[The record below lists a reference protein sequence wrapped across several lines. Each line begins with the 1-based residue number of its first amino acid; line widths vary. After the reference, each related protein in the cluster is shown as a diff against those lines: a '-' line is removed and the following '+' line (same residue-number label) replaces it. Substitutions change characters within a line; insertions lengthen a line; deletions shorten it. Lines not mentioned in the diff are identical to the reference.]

1 MAFIAHPAKIGSAHQ
16 SVKTHLIEVGHLAAK
31 YAAKIGAQDVGA
43 LIGLLHDLGKYSK
56 AFQDYMQL
64 IIRELGAN
72 YDPDLD
78 DVDSKSLKGKIDH
91 SSAGAQWIFQNLLP
105 IALKAFP
112 ERNSTDQKLAT
123 AVVQILALCIASHHS
138 GLIDNLPSENGAGF
152 LARIKKPDEQ
162 THLHECIQVVDAE
175 VISLVEAIATAEFI
189 KAMVNKLKP
198 IVSTDLSNDRDI
210 VAAFNLGFYTK
221 FLFSSLIDA
230 DRVSSA
236 DFENPDYSQHR
247 HLKPDWTLACQRIET
262 FVTTLKTRN
271 TVDEIRKQISDN
283 CLKRAVDAQGIYSLT
298 VPTGGGKTYSSLRFA
313 LHHAKKHQLD
323 RIFYIIPYTSIIEQN
338 AEAIRTVLHRDDDT
352 RPWVLE
358 HHSSLEPEQQTWHSK
373 LVSENW
379 DAPIVLT
386 TMVQFLETLLSGGTR
401 GVRRLHQL
409 AKSVIVFDE
418 IQTLPIN
425 CIHLFN
431 NSLNFLAK
439 HCKTTAVL
447 CTATQPLLH
456 QVQNEHKGRLHLPAG
471 NELMPDIG
479 ELFQQLKRVEILD
492 KTTVAGWSLEEIT
505 ALALEQLQLKQSCLI
520 IVNTKNWAQALFK
533 SAQQTQQVDTEA
545 LIHLSTAQC
554 PVHRKLL
561 LAKVRQRLD
570 AGLPVLCFSTQLI
583 EAGVDVDFASVIRF
597 QAGLDSLAQAA
608 GRCNRNGRHQTAQVY
623 VVNPDKETIDLLPDI
638 KVGRD
643 TTRRIFHEF
652 KGQDFLKP
660 EVMQQYFQYYF
671 FDRSKE
677 MSYPLKA
684 TAINGAN
691 DLLNLLSVNARNP
704 YGNTSLTLHQ
714 AFMTA
719 GKAFKAI
726 DAPTQSLIVP
736 HGEGKALITDLCAV
750 NKKFDAANYYQLLR
764 RSQKYSVNLF
774 PNVWEKLQ
782 QHKAIYEI
790 SDGEGVY
797 YLDERFYS
805 EDFGVCTEPCTEQ
818 HNFVF

>member
-1 MAFIAHPAKIGSAHQ
+1 MSYIAHPAKNGADHQ
-16 SVKTHLIEVGHLAAK
+16 SVKTHLTEVGALAAR
-31 YAAKIGAQDVGA
+31 YAGKIGHDQAGA
-43 LIGLLHDLGKYSK
+43 LIGLLHDFGKYSK

-91 SSAGAQWIFQNLLP
+91 SSAGAQWIFQNILP

-112 ERNSTDQKLAT
+112 DKDSTEQRLAI

-162 THLHECIQVVDAE
+162 THLQECLRAVDTE
-175 VISLVEAIATAEFI
+175 VTSMVDAIATAAFI
-189 KAMVNKLKP
+189 NDMVNKLKP
-198 IVSTDLSNDRDI
+198 IVSTDSTNGSDI

-221 FLFSSLIDA
+221 SLFSCLIDA
-230 DRVSSA
+230 DRVNSA
-236 DFENPDYSQHR
+236 DFENPDYSQYR
-247 HLKPDWTLACQRIET
+247 HLKPDWALACQRIEA
-262 FVTTLKTRN
+262 FVTTLKAKN
-271 TVDEIRKQISDN
+271 AVDDIRKQISDN
-283 CLKRAVDAQGIYSLT
+283 CLNRAVDAQGIYSLT

-313 LHHAKKHQLD
+313 MHHAQKHQLD

-338 AEAIRTVLHRDDDT
+338 AEAIRSVLRRDDDS
-352 RPWVLE
+352 RQWVLE
-358 HHSSLEPEQQTWHSK
+358 HHSNLEPEQQTWHSK

-409 AKSVIVFDE
+409 ANSVIVFDE
-418 IQTLPIN
+418 IQTLPVN

-431 NSLNFLAK
+431 NSLNFLAA
-439 HCKTTAVL
+439 HCKTTALL

-456 QVQNEHKGRLHLPAG
+456 QVQNENKGRLHLSVG
-471 NELMPDIG
+471 NELMPDLG

-533 SAQQTQQVDTEA
+533 SAQQTQQVEKDA

-554 PVHRKLL
+554 PAHRKLL

-570 AGLPVLCFSTQLI
+570 SSLPVLCFSTQLI

-608 GRCNRNGRHQTAQVY
+608 GRCNRNGKHQTAQVY
-623 VVNPDKETIDLLPDI
+623 VVNPDKETIGLLPDI

-643 TTRRIFHEF
+643 TTQRIFNEF

-684 TAINGAN
+684 TATNGAN

-704 YGNTSLTLHQ
+704 YGNTPLTLHQ

-736 HGEGKALITDLCAV
+736 YGEGKTLITDLCAV
-750 NKKFDAANYYQLLR
+750 NKKFDVTNYYQLLR
-764 RSQKYSVNLF
+764 EAQKFSVNVF
-774 PNVWEKLQ
+774 PNVWTELVDK
-782 QHKAIYEI
+782 KAVSEI
-790 SDGEGVY
+790 QEGYGVFYLKGEY
-797 YLDERFYS
+797 YDEN
-805 EDFGVCTEPCTEQ
+805 FGISLVSGSLPILS
-818 HNFVF
+818 F

>member
-1 MAFIAHPAKIGSAHQ
+1 MDYIAHPAKTGAEHQ
-16 SVKTHLIEVGHLAAK
+16 SVKTHLTEVGQLAAT
-31 YAAKIGAQDVGA
+31 YAGKIGHDEAGI
-43 LIGLLHDLGKYSK
+43 LIGLLHDFGKYSK
-56 AFQDYMQL
+56 AFQDYMLL
-64 IIRELGAN
+64 IIRELGAD

-78 DVDSKSLKGKIDH
+78 EVESKSLKGKIDH
-91 SSAGAQWIFQNLLP
+91 SSAGAQWLFNKLVP
-105 IALKAFP
+105 IARKLYADNGSL
-112 ERNSTDQKLAT
+112 EQKLAI
-123 AVVQILALCIASHHS
+123 AVVQILALCVASHHS

-152 LARIKKPDEQ
+152 QARLKKADEQ
-162 THLHECIQVVDAE
+162 THLQECIQSADAE
-175 VISLVEAIATAEFI
+175 VISKAESIATAAFI
-189 KAMVNKLKP
+189 NDMVNKLKS
-198 IVSTDLSNDRDI
+198 IISKELTNGSDI

-221 FLFSSLIDA
+221 FLFSCLIDA
-230 DRVSSA
+230 DRVNSA
-236 DFENPDYSQHR
+236 DFENPDYSQYR
-247 HLKPDWTLACQRIET
+247 HLKPDWALACQRMET
-262 FVTTLKTRN
+262 FVTTLQVRN
-271 TVDEIRKQISDN
+271 AVDDIRRQISDN

-338 AEAIRTVLHRDDDT
+338 AEAIRNVLHREGDS

-358 HHSSLEPEQQTWHSK
+358 HHSNLEPEQQTWHSK
-373 LVSENW
+373 LVCENW

-409 AKSVIVFDE
+409 ANSVIVFDE

-431 NSLNFLAK
+431 NSLNFLAAN
-439 HCKTTAVL
+439 CKTTVVL

-456 QVQNEHKGRLHLPAG
+456 QVQNENKGRLHLPAG
-471 NELMPDIG
+471 NELMPDVAD
-479 ELFQQLKRVEILD
+479 LFEQLKRVEILD
-492 KTTVAGWSLEEIT
+492 KTKTLGWSLEEIT
-505 ALALEQLQLKQSCLI
+505 ALALEQLRLKQSCLI

-533 SAQQTQQVDTEA
+533 SAQQTRQVDSDA
-545 LIHLSTAQC
+545 LVHLSTAQC
-554 PVHRKLL
+554 PAHRKLL
-561 LAKVRQRLD
+561 LTKVRQRLD

-608 GRCNRNGRHQTAQVY
+608 GRCNRNGRHPTAQVY
-623 VVNPDKETIDLLPDI
+623 VVNPDKETIDLLLDI

-643 TTRRIFHEF
+643 TSKRIFNEF
-652 KGQDFLKP
+652 KRQDFLKP

-677 MSYPLKA
+677 MNYPLKGTA
-684 TAINGAN
+684 TNGAN

-704 YGNTSLTLHQ
+704 YGNTPLTLHH

-726 DAPTQSLIVP
+726 DAPTQTLVVPYGDGKTLI
-736 HGEGKALITDLCAV
+736 ADLCAV
-750 NKKFDAANYYQLLR
+750 NKKFDAATFNPLLR

-782 QHKAIYEI
+782 QQKAIYEI
-790 SDGEGVY
+790 AEGEAIY

-805 EDFGVCTEPCTEQ
+805 EDFGVCTEPCAEQ
-818 HNFVF
+818 HNLVL